1 MVSLH
6 RNVWKWE
13 FKNTLSW
20 RKVSQQKKLK
30 TFEKSN
36 LLEKNGFYRRPSKK
50 VLRRENLELE
60 QT

>member
-36 LLEKNGFYRRPSKK
+36 LLEKTVFIAGRAKK
-50 VLRRENLELE
+50 SHVVKI
-60 QT
+60 